1 MSDSERAELAR
12 RLFGS
17 VRRQRPSAELE
28 ARILAAGRAELEPGR
43 GLSALDAQRRLEQAP
58 AALGSARRA
67 RARAIEARR
76 WVAVG
81 ALAVAAAGLFVYLG
95 PGRASERGVLI
106 SAEHAGTPA
115 LPSDARER
123 ALATHPPASRPQR
136 AEREADAPGSVEPDT
151 ANEPTAPAREA
162 AASTSEAP
170 SRDVT
175 PASRRNGVKSE
186 RAAPLGANPD
196 ATSSAV
202 PQPAATTRALP
213 APARSERTP
222 ALPETPRA
230 SLGQQL
236 EQIKEARAALR
247 AGDHRR
253 ALELLEAYRAR
264 PAGAE
269 MAAEASLLRIEALA
283 ASGQREAAAQAARQF
298 ASDFPNSPLIDR
310 ALSYAASRAER

>member
-28 ARILAAGRAELEPGR
+28 ARILAAGRAELEQSR
-43 GLSALDAQRRLEQAP
+43 GLSAFEAQRRREEAP
-58 AALGSARRA
+58 DALGSARRERQ
-67 RARAIEARR
+67 RAFGARR

-81 ALAVAAAGLFVYLG
+81 ALAAAAAGLLVYLG
-95 PGRASERGVLI
+95 LGRASERGVLI
-106 SAEHAGTPA
+106 SAEHPGTPA
-115 LPSDARER
+115 LPRE
-123 ALATHPPASRPQR
+123 
-136 AEREADAPGSVEPDT
+136 
-151 ANEPTAPAREA
+151 APAREA
-162 AASTSEAP
+162 AASPSEAR

-175 PASRRNGVKSE
+175 PARRSGAESERRNGAESE
-186 RAAPLGANPD
+186 RSAAPLGTNPD
-196 ATSSAV
+196 PRSSADA
-202 PQPAATTRALP
+202 QPAATTRSLP

-222 ALPETPRA
+222 SLPETPRA

-253 ALELLEAYRAR
+253 ALALLEAYRAR

-310 ALSYAASRAER
+310 ALSYAASPAER